1 MKRILPALFGI
12 PFVGLVLASILVL
25 NDSPGTDKSG
35 AIILQWYST
44 HKTITNVSALL
55 GVIGIIFGIAF
66 FANLV
71 KRMRETSPGLAIA
84 AFGGAII
91 FAISGALSYGTD
103 FAFTD
108 TPASGKISSIMSPST
123 AQVLNYIN
131 SDVSYALVCAGLGV
145 FFLAAGT
152 WLFPSGARPASSSV
166 LSRVWSVLTILTGLA
181 ATSVFLGFAAFIGI
195 GVWVL
200 VMSVTLT
207 LAGDETA

>member
-152 WLFPSGARPASSSV
+152 WLFQASSSI